1 MKKAAGL
8 LLAGVMLFVSMPM
21 TAVSQDNDTYISD
34 TARAACVECGDQY
47 GICAE
52 LLQAIAEQES
62 RGQANAMNGSCCGLM
77 QVSVKWHK
85 DRMERLGVT
94 DIFDEYGNILV
105 ATDYLAE
112 LFEKYHEA
120 SLVLDIYNDNSKA
133 KENYENGILSDYA
146 RSVLERSA
154 ELEILHGK

>member
-1 MKKAAGL
+1 MKRVIML
-8 LLAGVMLFVSMPM
+8 LVSIAVFMSFPM

-34 TARAACVECGDQY
+34 TARAACVECGEQY

-52 LLQAIAEQES
+52 LLMAIAEVES
-62 RGQANAMNGSCCGLM
+62 RGRPDVKNGSCCGLM

-105 ATDYLAE
+105 VADYLAE

-120 SLVLDIYNDNSKA
+120 SLVLDIYNGNSKA
-133 KENYENGILSDYA
+133 QKNYENGILSDYA
-146 RSVLERSA
+146 RAVLERSA
-154 ELEILHGK
+154 ELEVLHGK

>member
-1 MKKAAGL
+1 MKKAARL

-34 TARAACVECGDQY
+34 TAREACIEYGEQY
-47 GICAE
+47 GICPEILESIIEA
-52 LLQAIAEQES
+52 ES
-62 RGQANAMNGSCCGLM
+62 RGRPDVKNSSCCGLM

-94 DIFDEYGNILV
+94 DIFDERGNILV
-105 ATDYLAE
+105 AADYLAE

-120 SLVLDIYNDNSKA
+120 SLVLDIYHGDSKA
-133 KENYENGILSDYA
+133 QKKL
-146 RSVLERSA
+146 
-154 ELEILHGK
+154 

>member
-1 MKKAAGL
+1 MKRVIML
-8 LLAGVMLFVSMPM
+8 LVSIAVFASFPM
-21 TAVSQDNDTYISD
+21 TAASQDNDTYISD
-34 TARAACVECGDQY
+34 TARAACVECGEQY

-52 LLQAIAEQES
+52 LLMSIAEQES
-62 RGQANAMNGSCCGLM
+62 RGQPNAKNGSCCGLM

-120 SLVLDIYNDNSKA
+120 SLVLDIYHGDSKA
-133 KENYENGILSDYA
+133 QKNYEDGIVSNYA
-146 RSVLERSA
+146 RKILERSA